1 MTGVQTCALPIFENP
16 KAEVWASDMSEAA
29 LEVARGNAGKS
40 GVRFLQGS
48 WYGAL
53 PPDAPKFDLILSN
66 PPYID
71 PESPYL
77 SDLTYEPQTALV
89 SGNHGMDDL
98 KAIAEGAAAHLAPG
112 GCLMVEHG
120 FDQGEACRKVFTEAG
135 LSDAETL
142 KDLGGNDRVTRGRLR

>member
-1 MTGVQTCALPIFENP
+1 MALPMEAI
-16 KAEVWASDMSEAA
+16 ASD
-29 LEVARGNAGKS
+29 
-40 GVRFLQGS
+40 
-48 WYGAL
+48 
-53 PPDAPKFDLILSN
+53 APLFVLILYN
-66 PPYID
+66 APYIA
-71 PESPYL
+71 PASLSL

-98 KAIAEGAAAHLAPG
+98 REIAEGAAAHLAPG